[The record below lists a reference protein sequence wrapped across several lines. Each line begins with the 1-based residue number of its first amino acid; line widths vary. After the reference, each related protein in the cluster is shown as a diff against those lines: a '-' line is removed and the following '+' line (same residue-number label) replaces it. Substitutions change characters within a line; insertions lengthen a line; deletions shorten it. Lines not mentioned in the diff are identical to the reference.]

1 MTAANRKDEHVALAL
16 SQRGDQPALT
26 DFDRIRFVH
35 DALAGGSVAAADAA
49 TVIGGLELST
59 PFYINGMTG
68 GSANTGDIN
77 RKLAIAARETGT
89 AVATGSLSVY
99 FKDPSVAPSYRV
111 MREENPEGLVFAN
124 VNATMTADQAQAGV
138 ELLEA
143 NALQIHINAAQEIV
157 MPEGDRDFSG
167 WAQRI
172 EEIVARVEVPVIV
185 KEVGFG
191 ITADV
196 AARLFGLGVAAVDVS
211 GNGGTNFARI
221 ENARRVGEDFA
232 YLGSWGQSTVE
243 CLLDCQDLIADGAD
257 IVASG
262 GVRNPLDVVRAL
274 ALGARGVAVA
284 GTFLKTAVSDGEQ
297 GLIDQIRRWQEHT
310 TSIMALLG
318 ADRLSDLTK
327 CPLVLDSALLDFCAQ
342 RGIDPSALS
351 ARAQGR

>member
-1 MTAANRKDEHVALAL
+1 MTAANRKDEHVSLAL

-35 DALAGGSVAAADAA
+35 NALAGGGVDRADVA
-49 TVIGGLELST
+49 TVIGGLEFST

-68 GSANTGDIN
+68 GSANTADIN
-77 RKLAIAARETGT
+77 RKLAIAARETGI
-89 AVATGSLSVY
+89 AVATGSQSVL

-111 MREENPEGLVFAN
+111 MREENPDGFVFAN
-124 VNATMTADQAQAGV
+124 INATMTADQAQAAV

-167 WAQRI
+167 WAENI
-172 EEIVARVEVPVIV
+172 EKIVARVDVPIIV

-191 ITADV
+191 ITSDV
-196 AARLFGLGVAAVDVS
+196 AARLFGLGVAVVDVS

-232 YLGSWGQSTVE
+232 YLSSWGQSTVE
-243 CLLDCQDLIADGAD
+243 CLLDCQELIADGAD

-262 GVRNPLDVVRAL
+262 GVRNPLDVIRAL
-274 ALGARGVAVA
+274 ALGAKGVAVA
-284 GTFLKTAVSDGEQ
+284 GTFLKTVVSTSEQ
-297 GLIDQIRRWQEHT
+297 ALISQIRQWQEHIA
-310 TSIMALLG
+310 SVMALLG
-318 ADRLSDLTK
+318 AQTLSDLTK
-327 CPLVLDSALLDFCAQ
+327 CPLILDSALLDFCAQ

-351 ARAQGR
+351 ARVQGR